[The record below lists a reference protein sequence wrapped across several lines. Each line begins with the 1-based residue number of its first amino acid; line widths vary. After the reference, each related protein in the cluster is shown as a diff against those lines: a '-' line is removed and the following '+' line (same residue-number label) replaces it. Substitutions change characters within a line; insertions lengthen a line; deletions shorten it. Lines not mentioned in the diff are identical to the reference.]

1 MSFLSQICW
10 SRHTQSLS
18 SQQFI
23 EIYVWWLLK
32 PTWNLCSGRAVQKN
46 YIVVEY
52 SLYVFVAHTALHY
65 ICDQRT
71 LMFKVRD

>member
-10 SRHTQSLS
+10 SRHTQSIS

-32 PTWNLCSGRAVQKN
+32 PTWNLCSGRAMQV
-46 YIVVEY
+46 
-52 SLYVFVAHTALHY
+52 
-65 ICDQRT
+65 T
-71 LMFKVRD
+71 LLNIKIISW